1 MRRFF
6 IGFWMVLLLA
16 LPVSAAG
23 GGKIA
28 LTFDDGPSGQ
38 YTQRL
43 LEGLRQRDVRATFF
57 LCGYRI
63 EAYPKLARQILQAG
77 HEVGIHGF
85 SHDSMCAMSRA
96 QILAEI
102 RKTMDLLPEDAAP
115 VFLRPPGGACSEAVN
130 QAAADAGLSILIWSV
145 DPRDWATGSAGDV
158 ISHVVKHARDG
169 DVILLHDMKD
179 SSVDAALAIVDIL
192 KGRGFTFVT
201 AGELAAGRQ
210 LTPGKVYRN
219 FPTPTGP
226 VK

>member
-6 IGFWMVLLLA
+6 TGLWMVFLLA

-23 GGKIA
+23 GRIA
-28 LTFDDGPSGQ
+28 LTFDDGPSGR

-43 LEGLRQRDVRATFF
+43 LEGLAQRDVQATFF

-63 EAYPKLARQILQAG
+63 EAYPQQTRQILQAG

-85 SHDSMCAMSRA
+85 SHDSMCNMSRG
-96 QILAEI
+96 QVLAEI
-102 RKTMDLLPEDAAP
+102 RKTMDLLPEDTAP
-115 VFLRPPGGACSEAVN
+115 LFLRPPGGACSDAVTR
-130 QAAADAGLSILIWSV
+130 AAADAGLSILIWSV
-145 DPRDWATGSAGDV
+145 DPKDWATKNAGDV

-192 KGRGFTFVT
+192 KDRGFTFVT

-210 LTPGKVYRN
+210 LTPGQVYRN
-219 FPTPTGP
+219 FPPPTGP
-226 VK
+226 AK